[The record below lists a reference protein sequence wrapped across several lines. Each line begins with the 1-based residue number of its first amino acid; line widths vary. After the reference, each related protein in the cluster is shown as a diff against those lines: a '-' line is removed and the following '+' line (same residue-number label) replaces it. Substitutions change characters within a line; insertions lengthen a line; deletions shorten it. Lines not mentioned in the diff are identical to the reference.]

1 MPYPE
6 AHNLLTVHW
15 YTPNVPDETG
25 QFGLRF
31 QSATAATAGDLAAI
45 AGDVSAMWSA
55 ATSAIASAHSL
66 LFLRAARI
74 GTNGLYVPGTVAV
87 DYTYP
92 TPVQGASTGG
102 VYNVLQTAMVMSL
115 LTAMPRGIAHA
126 GRVYRPPLNV
136 APDGNFRWALASV
149 SSACNTFSAMLSALD
164 GSALGQLAVMSKG
177 TPAVPAGAI
186 NLVTGV
192 KADTKP
198 DTQRRRAKQL
208 VGAYCP
214 VYTVS

>member
-31 QSATAATAGDLAAI
+31 QSATAATAGDLAAV

-55 ATSAIASAHSL
+55 STSAIYAGHQL
-66 LFLRAARI
+66 LFLRVARI
-74 GTNGLYVPGTVAV
+74 GTDGRYVPGTVAI
-87 DYTYP
+87 DYNYP
-92 TPVQGASTGG
+92 TPVAGG
-102 VYNVLQTAMVMSL
+102 GSGGPFNTLQAACVMSL
-115 LTAMPRGIAHA
+115 VTAVPRGIASK
-126 GRVYRPPLNV
+126 GRVYRPAINSN
-136 APDGNFRWALASV
+136 PDTGFRWALATMN
-149 SSACNTFSAMLSALD
+149 SAVNTFSAMLSALD

-177 TPAVPAGAI
+177 TPAFPAGAI

-198 DTQRRRAKQL
+198 DVQRRRAKQL
-208 VGAYCP
+208 VGAYTA
-214 VYTVS
+214 VYNVT

>member
-31 QSATAATAGDLAAI
+31 QSATQATAADLAAI
-45 AGDVSAMWSA
+45 AGDVSAMWA
-55 ATSAIASAHSL
+55 ASTSAIYPGHQL

-74 GTNGLYVPGTVAV
+74 GTNGNYVPGTVAV

-92 TPVQGASTGG
+92 TPVAGGGTGG
-102 VYNVLQTAMVMSL
+102 PFNVLQTAMVMSL

-126 GRVYRPPLNV
+126 GRVYRPPLNSNT
-136 APDGNFRWALASV
+136 DGNFRWSLASV
-149 SSACNTFSAMLSALD
+149 NSAVNTFSAMLSALD

-177 TPAVPAGAI
+177 TPSVPAGAI

-192 KADTKP
+192 KGDTKP

-208 VGAYCP
+208 VGAYST
-214 VYTVS
+214 VYNVT